1 MGSAY
6 QTALTPQERDDL
18 ERMLNTLVRVKEAMH
33 TFEAGEISLRD
44 AVCLMATVISD
55 GRAT

>member
-1 MGSAY
+1 MGTAY
-6 QTALTPQERDDL
+6 QTVLTPQERDNL
-18 ERMLNTLVRVKEAMH
+18 ERLLNTLVRVKEAVH

>member
-6 QTALTPQERDDL
+6 QTVLTPQERDNL
-18 ERMLNTLVRVKEAMH
+18 ERLLNTLVRVKEAVH

>member
-1 MGSAY
+1 MGSSY
-6 QTALTPQERDDL
+6 QTVLTPQERDNL
-18 ERMLNTLVRVKEAMH
+18 ERLLNTLVRVKEAVH
-33 TFEAGEISLRD
+33 TFEAGEISLRG